1 MFLNKISEDLVI
13 HSSSMS
19 DFISLNQH
27 QKKALVIQLY
37 EQGKTRRQIA
47 ELAHM
52 SFKDIANVIRKHTGE
67 NIDSTGNKPEKSKY
81 ARAFELFL
89 HGKQSVE
96 VAIELDM
103 SADEVEELHVQYWR
117 LSKLDG
123 LEALYYEAK
132 YSLSLLLQLFKT
144 LKNKRITKDKDI
156 HDLIELANYG
166 LPTLRNR
173 HEELFNQVTALQS
186 KKVTLIN
193 EIQGLRNSIYAN
205 NEIISRQNEESRKLD
220 RKLNRLHTLLR
231 NASKGSDYHKV
242 MEIIDQ
248 RLNDKKPL
256 LVSAFIA
263 VMKTLK
269 KNPYGLNLLNSSS
282 ADVEDYLTTDDD
294 GKSILQFAESCYNN
308 LLKSYAETI
317 AHYRCHHDE

>member
-1 MFLNKISEDLVI
+1 
-13 HSSSMS
+13 MS
-19 DFISLNQH
+19 NFISLNRH
-27 QKKALVIQLY
+27 QKKALVVQLY

-47 ELAHM
+47 EVVHM
-52 SFKDIANVIRKHTGE
+52 GFKDIADVIKKHIGE
-67 NIDSTGNKPEKSKY
+67 ESDTVDKPQKSKS

-89 HGKQSVE
+89 QGKQSVE
-96 VAIELDM
+96 VAIELDI
-103 SADEVEELHVQYWR
+103 SADEVETLHVQYWR
-117 LSKLDG
+117 LSKLDD
-123 LEALYYEAK
+123 LEELYHEAK
-132 YSLSLLLQLFKT
+132 YSLSLLLQLFKI
-144 LKNKRITKDKDI
+144 LKDQRITKDREI
-156 HDLIELANYG
+156 YDLIELARYG
-166 LPTLRNR
+166 LPSLRNK
-173 HEELFNQVTALQS
+173 HEDLLNQVTALQS
-186 KKVTLIN
+186 KKMALNN
-193 EIQGLRNSIYAN
+193 EILGLKNSIYAN

-220 RKLNRLHTLLR
+220 IKLDRLHILLR

-282 ADVEDYLTTDDD
+282 ADIEDYLTTDDD

-317 AHYRCHHDE
+317 AHYR